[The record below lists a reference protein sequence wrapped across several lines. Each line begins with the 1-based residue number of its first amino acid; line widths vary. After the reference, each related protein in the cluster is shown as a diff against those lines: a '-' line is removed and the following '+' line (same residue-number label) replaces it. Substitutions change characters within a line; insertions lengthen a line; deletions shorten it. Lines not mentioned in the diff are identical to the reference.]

1 MLIIAEWLNQY
12 LTRDLSVTELAEALE
27 SAGIEVEGV
36 QHPPEF
42 DDKLVAAEVVD
53 IKSHPDAD
61 KLQIAIVA
69 TAEDR
74 YEVVCGAPNLTR
86 GQKAAL
92 ARPGAKLPG
101 GEAIKQA
108 EIRGVHSKGM
118 LCSESELGLSNDHEG
133 IIDLGPEVEAGTPL
147 NSLYLS
153 DYTLIDITTAAN
165 RWDLQNYRGIARE
178 VAAHTEVD
186 FVDEKIGRIEL
197 GSGKEDEMFTNH
209 IPEQVTDYGLV
220 RLKSR
225 ANVPLLEQ
233 EKIRRRLR
241 LSGIKPINSVVDA
254 TNYAMLVTGQP
265 LHAFDAGKIQGDVQI
280 RFAHKDES
288 IRTLDGAE
296 RTLVGDDIV
305 IADDNGPIALAGV
318 IGGADTE
325 ISDTTKEIVVEAA
338 TFPSVYVRKTAQRH
352 GLRTEASSRF
362 ERQLPMQTVVS
373 GLQYIANI
381 LQESDGVEVLS
392 SQHERNEWPWVQH
405 IGLKLT
411 RARQVTGLDGL
422 SKDQVADHM
431 KSLGFE
437 AEAFDVASIARN
449 HIGKPYKLGAKFKT
463 DGTDAFDCSY
473 LVDYLYSLIGISIGH
488 TAHQQYQNGSD
499 VALEDLLP
507 GDLLFRGGPWVE
519 LDESERDGISHVA
532 LYVGDGKIVEAR
544 DYVRDDDGEWSQ
556 LPPED
561 RKVVES
567 DIETVTNDQQFV
579 GAKRYVDNL
588 DDYVRITVPWW
599 RPDVIRPE
607 DIIEEVVK
615 LIGLEEIP
623 ATLPPWHPINASS
636 DWNLRRRDE
645 IRWLLYG
652 LGGYEVT
659 TYPFISEADISLFK
673 QSGSHFKLANPRSQE
688 QAYLRTSLLPLLG
701 HSVVNNATYKDKF
714 AMFELATVFWVDDEE
729 QLPKERQKLGIAYK
743 SDDILDLKRYLDALF
758 EHAQISV
765 SIDMLTS
772 KRDCLHPARQAVIT
786 TPEGD
791 ELGWFGI
798 VHPDITTALK
808 SSSELL
814 YAEIDIAKLQAVWS
828 QPDFEAVPRYQSSY
842 RDLTLQVASDINWQ
856 QVAEAVSSVDDVECA
871 FKDEYYNKDG
881 QKALTIHLELQ
892 AKERTLSEDDITA
905 KIERI
910 ADTLKQAVGAE
921 ITL

>member
-1 MLIIAEWLNQY
+1 MLILAEWINQY
-12 LTRDLSVTELAEALE
+12 LARELSMTELTEALE

-42 DDKLVAAEVVD
+42 DDKLIAADVVD
-53 IKSHPDAD
+53 IKPHPNAD
-61 KLQIAIVA
+61 KLQLAVVA

-74 YEVVCGAPNLTR
+74 YEVVCGAPNLAR

-101 GEAIKQA
+101 GESIKRA
-108 EIRGVHSKGM
+108 EIRGVHSEGM

-133 IIDLGPEVEAGTPL
+133 IIDLGSEVEAGTPL

-178 VAAHTEVD
+178 VAAHTGVD
-186 FVDEKIGRIEL
+186 FVDEKVGRIEL
-197 GSGKEDEMFTNH
+197 GSGKEDKIFTNH

-225 ANVPLLEQ
+225 ANVPLSEQ
-233 EKIRRRLR
+233 VKIRRRLR

-265 LHAFDAGKIQGDVQI
+265 LHAFDADKVQGDIEV

-296 RTLVGDDIV
+296 RTLVSDDIV
-305 IADDNGPIALAGV
+305 IADNNGPIALAGV
-318 IGGADTE
+318 IGGADAE
-325 ISDTTKEIVVEAA
+325 ISNSTEEIIVEAA

-373 GLQYIANI
+373 GLQYVASV
-381 LQESDGVEVLS
+381 LQESDEVEVLNS
-392 SQHERNEWPWVQH
+392 HHERNEWPWVQH
-405 IGLKLT
+405 IGLEME
-411 RARQVTGLDGL
+411 RARKVTGLEEL
-422 SKDQVADHM
+422 SKDQVVSHL

-437 AEAFDVASIARN
+437 AEAFDITSIARS

-473 LVDYLYSLIGISIGH
+473 LVDYIYSLIGVSAGH
-488 TAHQQYQNGSD
+488 TAHQQHRNGSD

-532 LYVGDGKIVEAR
+532 LYIGDGKIIEAR
-544 DYVRDDDGEWSQ
+544 DYVRDNEGEWSQ

-567 DIETVTNDQQFV
+567 DVDTITKDPQFV
-579 GAKRYVDNL
+579 GAKRCTNNL
-588 DDYVRITVPWW
+588 EDYIRITVPWW

-623 ATLPPWHPINASS
+623 VTLPPWHPINASS

-645 IRWLLYG
+645 VRWLLYG

-714 AMFELATVFWVDDEE
+714 AIFELATIFRVDDEE
-729 QLPKERQKLGIAYK
+729 KLPKEREKLGIAYR

-758 EHAQISV
+758 EHAQIAV
-765 SIDMLTS
+765 SIDMRTS
-772 KRDCLHPARQAVIT
+772 ERDCLHPARQAVIA
-786 TPEGD
+786 TPEND
-791 ELGWFGI
+791 ELGWFGV

-808 SSSELL
+808 SSSPLL
-814 YAEIDIAKLQAVWS
+814 YAEIDVPELQSSWN
-828 QPDFEAVPRYQSSY
+828 QPDFQAVPRYQSSY
-842 RDLTLQVASDINWQ
+842 RDLTLQVAPDITWQ
-856 QVAEAVSSVDDVECA
+856 QVVEALSTVDDVECE
-871 FKDEYYNKDG
+871 FKDEYYKDG